1 MNEVWLE
8 SLPSVDFLRRLWP
21 AGVLD
26 PRGVLSILD
35 FGVNTDVILLVGV
48 LSATAGV
55 ISAWGLVVRIGVC
68 YFCSLSGVP
77 EVKKVH

>member
-26 PRGVLSILD
+26 PRD

-55 ISAWGLVVRIGVC
+55 ISAWGIVVHIVVC
-68 YFCSLSGVP
+68 YLCSLSGVP
-77 EVKKVH
+77 EVRKAH